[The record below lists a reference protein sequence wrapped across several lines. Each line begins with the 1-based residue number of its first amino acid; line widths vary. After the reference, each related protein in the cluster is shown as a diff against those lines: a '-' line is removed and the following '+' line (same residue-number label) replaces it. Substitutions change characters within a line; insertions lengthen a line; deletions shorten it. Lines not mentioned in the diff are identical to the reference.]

1 MNFPEVIEYTH
12 DGEKYRAE
20 YDGEHD
26 NPDDCFYM
34 VHQWEPMGFWFKY
47 CHHTYKGIQEILN
60 QQTKEKQ
67 MNTLEKYQADVEAA
81 QKLLERAI
89 SSFEEAKKQEEEAK
103 AIKLM
108 VPKDGELYTN
118 TVLGYPSTRHECDM
132 SDYFLC
138 TFASTNKAQ
147 ATAFA
152 DALAVMAEMRMQDG
166 IVNPVGESVSI
177 SYNLEVEH
185 LEYDWWESST
195 GLSLFPCYKDEQS
208 ARAAVYLVGEQRV
221 IDCIKTMNFMTPESR
236 GEM

>member
-1 MNFPEVIEYTH
+1 
-12 DGEKYRAE
+12 
-20 YDGEHD
+20 
-26 NPDDCFYM
+26 
-34 VHQWEPMGFWFKY
+34 
-47 CHHTYKGIQEILN
+47 
-60 QQTKEKQ
+60 

-89 SSFEEAKKQEEEAK
+89 ISFEEAKKQEKEAA
-103 AIKLM
+103 AIKLK
-108 VPKDGELYTN
+108 VPKYNEKYASTASNGFI
-118 TVLGYPSTRHECDM
+118 STRTRYVDTH
-132 SDYFLC
+132 YLA

-177 SYNLEVEH
+177 SYNLKVEH
-185 LEYDWWESST
+185 LEYDWWECSA
-195 GLSLFPCYKDEQS
+195 GLSLFPRYKDEQS